1 MGRFSFTVALT
12 TLSALMLPVAGIAA
26 PPGAVPESSPEA
38 RSAPYPTR
46 PVRVIVPF
54 APGGSDIAARM
65 LAQKLTEKLGQTF
78 VVDNRA
84 GAAGVVGAEIVAKAP
99 ADGYTLLFCTAS
111 HAVTAV
117 YYRKLPYDPV
127 RDFASVAAVGSV
139 PFVLVTHP
147 ALPVRSIKEFIALA
161 KARPG
166 QLFYSSAGT
175 GGIGHLASELF
186 AGRTGI
192 KVTHVGYKGTGP
204 ALTAILSGEVQFA
217 MLNLAGV
224 LTQIR
229 AGKLKP
235 LGVASAG
242 RSPLAPDLSTIKEA
256 GVDLVSGTWYG
267 VLAPRGAPQHAI
279 DLLNR
284 EINALLKTREFH
296 EQLAA
301 RGVVADVMSPQEFS
315 AFVRSEIDKWGGVI
329 KDAGIKQED

>member
-1 MGRFSFTVALT
+1 
-12 TLSALMLPVAGIAA
+12 
-26 PPGAVPESSPEA
+26 
-38 RSAPYPTR
+38 
-46 PVRVIVPF
+46 
-54 APGGSDIAARM
+54 
-65 LAQKLTEKLGQTF
+65 
-78 VVDNRA
+78 
-84 GAAGVVGAEIVAKAP
+84 VVGADIVAKAP

-117 YYRKLPYDPV
+117 YYRKLPFDPI
-127 RDFASVAAVGSV
+127 RDFAAVAAVGSV

-147 ALPVRSIKEFIALA
+147 SLPVKSIRDFIALA
-161 KARPG
+161 RSRPG

-186 AGRTGI
+186 ARRTGI

-204 ALTAILSGEVQFA
+204 ALTALLSGEVQFA
-217 MLNLAGV
+217 ILNLAGV
-224 LTQIR
+224 LTQVR

-235 LGVASAG
+235 LGVASAQ
-242 RSPLAPDLSTIKEA
+242 RSPLAPDLSTMKES

-284 EINALLKTREFH
+284 EINALLKTGEFR

-301 RGVVADVMSPQEFS
+301 RGIVADTMTPQEFS
-315 AFVRSEIDKWGGVI
+315 AFVRSEIDKWGGVM
-329 KDAGIKQED
+329 KDAGIRQED

>member
-1 MGRFSFTVALT
+1 M
-12 TLSALMLPVAGIAA
+12 
-26 PPGAVPESSPEA
+26 
-38 RSAPYPTR
+38 
-46 PVRVIVPF
+46 RVIVPF
-54 APGGSDIAARM
+54 APGGSDIPARM

-84 GAAGVVGAEIVAKAP
+84 GAAGVVGAEIVARAP

-117 YYRKLPYDPV
+117 YYRKLPYDPI
-127 RDFASVAAVGSV
+127 RDFAPVAAVGSV

-147 ALPVRSIKEFIALA
+147 ALPVRSIKEFVALA

-186 AGRTGI
+186 ADRAGI

-217 MLNLAGV
+217 ILNLAGCTDADTRRQAEAARGGERRA
-224 LTQIR
+224 LAAR
-229 AGKLKP
+229 AGSFHHQGIRRRSGKRNL
-235 LGVASAG
+235 VRRAG
-242 RSPLAPDLSTIKEA
+242 AAR
-256 GVDLVSGTWYG
+256 
-267 VLAPRGAPQHAI
+267 RRPQYAI
-279 DLLNR
+279 DVLNR
-284 EINALLKTREFH
+284 EINALLKSREFH

-301 RGVVADVMSPQEFS
+301 RGVVADIMSPQEFS
-315 AFVRSEIDKWGGVI
+315 AFVRSEIDKWGGVM